1 MQRPSL
7 AVLALGAMILSPP
20 DAVSQVEGAWIATA
34 WESGGQAITPPQRG
48 LLVFTEH
55 HYSIMFVVGNAPRA
69 RYEGESLTD
78 AEKLVAY
85 DSFVAN
91 SGRYRISGNTL
102 TTMAY
107 MAKDP
112 NYMGDW
118 EGTCASDG
126 ACKNAVELTIRVD
139 GDVLQ
144 VQWSSGLKGTFRR
157 VE

>member
-1 MQRPSL
+1 MQRLLP
-7 AVLALGAMILSPP
+7 AVLVLGAMIVCPP
-20 DAVSQVEGAWIATA
+20 EALSQVEGAWIATG
-34 WESGGQAITPPQRG
+34 WESGGEAITPPQRG

-69 RYEGESLTD
+69 RYEGEALTD
-78 AEKLVAY
+78 AEKLAAY

-91 SGRYRISGNTL
+91 AGRYTIRGDTL

-126 ACKNAVELTIRVD
+126 ACQNAVKLTIRLD
-139 GDVLQ
+139 GDVLH
-144 VQWSSGLKGTFRR
+144 VQWPGGLKGTFRR